1 MTAVKVMIVEDEA
14 VIAMDIRYHLEQFGY
29 EVVGVAAAGDTALQM
44 FDQLHPDVVIM
55 DIHLRGPLDGI
66 HAAHAVRVRAGTPVI
81 FLTAFSD
88 DETLGRARETAPYG
102 FLVKPFRPDELRAS
116 IEVALFKHQME
127 KRLKQSE
134 QWFAKTLSCISDGVV
149 ATDSEGRVKFVN
161 PVAESATGW
170 TSDEALGRDIAE
182 VVVMRDE
189 ETGIALRNPARH
201 ALESR
206 AASVLDAPALLVSQS
221 GREILI
227 DDSAAPILGDDGEL
241 MGAVLILRDV
251 TARRHVEKRLLE
263 SEARFH
269 SAFDHAAI
277 GMALVSLDGRFLQV
291 NHAMEEI
298 LGYSRA
304 ELLTRTLRE
313 VGWDDESEA
322 ALEQRN
328 LGALLATDIAS
339 FQMERRL
346 AHKDGAML
354 WTLLGV
360 SVVRDAARAPL
371 YLVAQIIDVTSRK
384 KAEERLTYLAGHD
397 DLTGAMNRLQLVESL
412 GRSIANSRRQGQ
424 RVAAL
429 VLDLDGFKLVNDSM
443 GHMVGDLVL
452 QDVARRLKTLLL
464 ATDHLARL
472 GGDEFVLILNGIDD
486 REHIARVA
494 QKIIDAVSQPH
505 SVEGQEILLT
515 ASVGVSVCPDDSDS
529 VAGMLK
535 NADDAMYRAKELGKN
550 NYQFYTSDMTTK
562 AVRRLKIERDL
573 RGALAASAFVLHY
586 QPILK
591 SGRVV
596 AIEALL
602 RWNHAEMGLLEADRF
617 VLSAE
622 ETGLIVPIGRWV
634 MLQACAQMQA
644 WHAAGV
650 TDARITVNLSARQ
663 FRDPDLLRTITDAL
677 AQTGLAPDCLEL
689 EITESSIMHDRE
701 HTIGILRR
709 LREIGVHVSVDD
721 FGTSHS
727 SLSYLKRF
735 PLDGLKVDRSFIKD
749 FPLDPDGLTIVQA
762 IIAMARSLK
771 LNVTAEGVET
781 EQQRGVLEKL
791 ECDTMQGFYF
801 SAPVPAQDIERVL
814 RTFSAT
820 ALQASPA
827 PPCR

>member
-1 MTAVKVMIVEDEA
+1 MKAVKVMIVEDEA

-44 FDQLHPDVVIM
+44 LDLLHPDVVIM
-55 DIHLRGPLDGI
+55 DIHIRGPLDGI

-134 QWFAKTLSCISDGVV
+134 LWFAKTLSCISDGVV
-149 ATDSEGRVKFVN
+149 ATDPAGRVKFVN
-161 PVAESATGW
+161 PAAESATGW
-170 TSDEALGRDIAE
+170 TSDEALGRDVAE

-206 AASVLDAPALLVSQS
+206 AASVLDAPALLVSQT
-221 GREILI
+221 GLEILI

-263 SEARFH
+263 SEERFH

-277 GMALVSLDGRFLQV
+277 GMALVSVDGRFLQV
-291 NHAMEEI
+291 NHAIEEI

-328 LGALLATDIAS
+328 HGALLATDIAS
-339 FQMERRL
+339 FQMERRF

-371 YLVAQIIDVTSRK
+371 YLVAQITDVTSRR

-412 GRSIANSRRQGQ
+412 GRSIANSRRQAQ

-452 QDVARRLKTLLL
+452 QDVARRLKTLLP

-494 QKIIDAVSQPH
+494 QKIIEAVSQPQ

-529 VAGMLK
+529 VEGMLK

-562 AVRRLKIERDL
+562 AVQRLRIERDL

-644 WHAAGV
+644 WHDAGV
-650 TDARITVNLSARQ
+650 TDARIAVNLSARQ

-749 FPLDPDGLTIVQA
+749 FPLDPDGLAIVQA

-801 SAPVPAQDIERVL
+801 SAPVPAQEIERVL
-814 RTFSAT
+814 RTFSGS
-820 ALQASPA
+820 ALQAGPA
-827 PPCR
+827 LPSQ